1 MAMTVRAMRPVAHVP
16 FLLGMGR
23 KLDVAAIMEACLP
36 SHPDKGLSSGRGVE
50 ALVLALL
57 DGHHARSKV
66 GTRWEERGRWSL
78 LQEGRARESLT
89 DDRLGQMR
97 EALCAA
103 NLHQVCGAS
112 ALQALAVS
120 AMPTPWRHQDTTTM
134 ARYGTE
140 DRPEEGRAAT
150 RVETAEEP
158 APPVA
163 PRPAS
168 GQSHE
173 GRPARKPVLLRLGV
187 RGDGSLPRRLGLRD
201 GKTRDSLE
209 TPVALDACLPLGLAG
224 GMGLVAARTASSQ
237 RPLGRCIEQPR
248 GLVPLVPRPWAVRQ
262 ALAGW
267 GRQQPAWPLGREK
280 PGRSHQE
287 SPRQGRGHRVDRRVA
302 VEYAA
307 GRPVR
312 EDVRCVVGH
321 SRALAPQEAKASAS
335 AHAKEAAPVA
345 HPITRRAA
353 QSFVWVTAAKAA
365 LAASAGRGPGRRGRR
380 PQPWRAPTLRSHVEA
395 CTRPQKRARRGRPPK
410 DAGPSDAGRSRLR
423 VDAGPRARAEADNG
437 WTVLATPV
445 ATDVCAAAPSV
456 HASHEQHSP
465 GAQGLR
471 WSKHPAAI
479 TPGGLEKP
487 ERMAAVAMLTV
498 VGRLVYALMQR
509 QGRLVLQRQQPQ
521 LPGNKGPTATPT
533 AAVVLALCAQVMMIH
548 VQVDQKEVCQVDGLR
563 EHHGMVCE
571 ALGVALSWYGTL
583 STQQNAP
590 MSTTP
595 P

>member
-1 MAMTVRAMRPVAHVP
+1 MT
-16 FLLGMGR
+16 
-23 KLDVAAIMEACLP
+23 
-36 SHPDKGLSSGRGVE
+36 
-50 ALVLALL
+50 
-57 DGHHARSKV
+57 
-66 GTRWEERGRWSL
+66 
-78 LQEGRARESLT
+78 
-89 DDRLGQMR
+89 
-97 EALCAA
+97 
-103 NLHQVCGAS
+103 AS
-112 ALQALAVS
+112 ARCARRCVP
-120 AMPTPWRHQDTTTM
+120 PTSIRS
-134 ARYGTE
+134 
-140 DRPEEGRAAT
+140 
-150 RVETAEEP
+150 VEP
-158 APPVA
+158 APCRHSPSLPCPRPGAIRIRPLWRAMGRRTGPRKGGRQPVWRRQKSLPHRWPHA
-163 PRPAS
+163 PPLGRATRAGRPAS
-168 GQSHE
+168 RSCCVWASVAMGASHDAW
-173 GRPARKPVLLRLGV
+173 GSATARRVTAWRP
-187 RGDGSLPRRLGLRD
+187 
-201 GKTRDSLE
+201 
-209 TPVALDACLPLGLAG
+209 PVALDACLPLGLAG

-312 EDVRCVVGH
+312 EDVRCVVVH

-335 AHAKEAAPVA
+335 AHAKEAAQVA

-471 WSKHPAAI
+471 WSKHSAAI